1 MTYSILHIIGR
12 IFSKWGIRLKK
23 SLIIA
28 SLCVSL
34 LSGSTALASGQN
46 LSVYW
51 QEDRQAKTFLTEAA
65 YEDDGH
71 LWLPGELIERIYPQ
85 AKVVGGELEVKI
97 PLARLQTEY
106 QELNRLLMRGMNLSF
121 PLSYK
126 DGKRYF
132 AVTEAADVLGIGVK
146 HTEEGILL
154 TEEKGR
160 RHLVK
165 DNRAAS
171 LPAIDGKINLVWD
184 VVTAETRKQDKI
196 IGLDVLS
203 PTWFDME
210 DAEGNLKNKASRA
223 YVDEAHSKGYRV
235 WALVTNS
242 FDRDLTRKILASP
255 RARQNVMRQL
265 AVYSLIYD
273 LDGINIDFENVYD
286 EDKDR
291 LTAFVGEMSDL
302 FRKMGLVSSIDV
314 TVPAQSSYWSLCFDR
329 KALAEKVDYMMVMT
343 YDEYWATSPVS
354 GSVASL
360 PWVETNIEK
369 MLKLVP
375 KEKLLLGIPLYTR
388 EWVET
393 KEAGKVRTNSK
404 TLWMEDV
411 DAIIKD
417 KQLIP
422 TWLEEAGQDYLSY
435 QEDGKT
441 HRIWIE
447 NEKSIKSRLSL
458 VHQYELAG
466 VASWRKGF
474 ETDNI
479 WPIYQDYLKPTLPQ
493 VEEASQEGLLK
504 PSDDKKKDKK
514 AKKEKRKKDK
524 KKKKDKKSKKDQSK
538 KS

>member
-1 MTYSILHIIGR
+1 MQG
-12 IFSKWGIRLKK
+12 KWGIGLKK
-23 SLIIA
+23 SVIIA
-28 SLCVSL
+28 SLCMSL
-34 LSGSTALASGQN
+34 LGSSSALASGHN

-51 QEDRQAKTFLTEAA
+51 QGDGEPQTFLTESA
-65 YEDDGH
+65 YEDDGQ
-71 LWLPGELIERIYPQ
+71 LWIPVDAVKTIYPNT
-85 AKVVGGELEVKI
+85 VVNGSEVEVKI

-106 QELNRLLMRGMNLSF
+106 QDVNRLLMRGMTLSF
-121 PLSYK
+121 PLTYK
-126 DGKRYF
+126 DGKRYL
-132 AVTEAADVLGIGVK
+132 AVTETADVLGIGVNR
-146 HTEEGILL
+146 TDDGILL
-154 TEEKGR
+154 TEERGR

-165 DNRAAS
+165 DNRAKDI
-171 LPAIDGKINLVWD
+171 PAIEGKINLVWD
-184 VVTAETRKQDKI
+184 VVTSETRNQDKI
-196 IGLDVLS
+196 SGLDILS
-203 PTWFDME
+203 PTWFDVE
-210 DAEGNLKNKASRA
+210 DADGNLKNKASRS

-242 FDRDLTRKILASP
+242 FDRDLTRKVLASP

-265 AVYSLIYD
+265 AVYSLLYD

-291 LTAFVGEMSDL
+291 LTAFVGEMSEL
-302 FRKMGLVSSIDV
+302 FRSMGLVSSIDV

-343 YDEYWATSPVS
+343 YDEHWATSPVS

-388 EWVET
+388 EWIET
-393 KEAGKVRTNSK
+393 QEGSKVRTKSK

-411 DAIIKD
+411 DTIIKE
-417 KQLIP
+417 KKVVP
-422 TWLEEAGQDYLSY
+422 TWQEETGQDYLSY
-435 QEDGKT
+435 KEDGKT

-447 NEKSIKSRLSL
+447 NAKSIKSRLAL
-458 VHQYELAG
+458 VHMYELAG

-474 ETDNI
+474 ETSDI
-479 WPIYQDYLKPTLPQ
+479 WAIYQDYLKPTLPQ
-493 VEEASQEGLLK
+493 VEEVKQDTLREQTV
-504 PSDDKKKDKK
+504 DKKKDKK

-524 KKKKDKKSKKDQSK
+524 KKKKDKKSKKEKQK

>member
-1 MTYSILHIIGR
+1 M
-12 IFSKWGIRLKK
+12 KK
-23 SLIIA
+23 SLVIA
-28 SLCVSL
+28 SLCLSL
-34 LSGSTALASGQN
+34 LGGNACASGQN

-51 QEDRQAKTFLTEAA
+51 QPNEGNQTFLTESA
-65 YEDDGH
+65 YEDDGQV
-71 LWLPGELIERIYPQ
+71 WLPSEIVTQIYPKS
-85 AKVVGGELEVKI
+85 KVVGNELEVNI
-97 PLARLQTEY
+97 PLAKLQTEY
-106 QELNRLLMRGMNLSF
+106 HDVNRLLLRGMELSF
-121 PLSYK
+121 PLAYQ

-132 AVTEAADVLGIGVK
+132 AVTEAADVLGIGWER
-146 HTEEGILL
+146 TADSIIL
-154 TEEKGR
+154 TEKVGR

-165 DNRAAS
+165 DNRS
-171 LPAIDGKINLVWD
+171 QQIPAVEGKINLVWD
-184 VVTAETRKQDKI
+184 VVTSETRGKDKI
-196 IGLDVLS
+196 GGLDILS
-203 PTWFDME
+203 PTWFDVE
-210 DAEGNLKNKASRA
+210 DANGNLKNKASRA
-223 YVDEAHSKGYRV
+223 YVDEAHQKGYRV

-242 FDRDLTRKILASP
+242 FDRDLTRKVLSDQ

-286 EDKDR
+286 EDKDA
-291 LTAFVGEMSDL
+291 LTAFVGEMSEM
-302 FRKMGLVSSIDV
+302 FRSMGLVSSIDV

-343 YDEYWATSPVS
+343 YDEHWATSPVS

-388 EWVET
+388 EWIET
-393 KEAGKVRTNSK
+393 KEGTRVRTKSK

-411 DAIIKD
+411 DAIIAEK
-417 KQLIP
+417 KLTP
-422 TWLEEAGQDYLSY
+422 THSDETGQDYLSY

-447 NEKSIKSRLSL
+447 NAKSIKSRLSL

-474 ETDNI
+474 ETDDI
-479 WPIYQDYLKPTLPQ
+479 WAIYEDYLKPALAQ
-493 VEEASQEGLLK
+493 IEEAV
-504 PSDDKKKDKK
+504 PSETIVQDTDKKKDKK
-514 AKKEKRKKDK
+514 AEKEKRKKDK
-524 KKKKDKKSKKDQSK
+524 KKKKDKKSKKEKSK

>member
-1 MTYSILHIIGR
+1 MN
-12 IFSKWGIRLKK
+12 WNLKK
-23 SLIIA
+23 RWVIA
-28 SLCVSL
+28 SLCMSL
-34 LSGSTALASGQN
+34 LSGGIASASGQE

-51 QEDRQAKTFLTEAA
+51 QANGTEPTFLTESA
-65 YEDDGH
+65 YEDDGQI
-71 LWLPGELIERIYPQ
+71 WLATDAVKTIYPNSE
-85 AKVVGGELEVKI
+85 VVGAKLEVKI
-97 PLARLQTEY
+97 PLAKLQTEY
-106 QELNRLLMRGMNLSF
+106 HDVNRLLMRGGKLSF
-121 PLSYK
+121 PLAYR
-126 DGKRYF
+126 DGKRYL
-132 AVTEAADVLGIGVK
+132 AITETASVLGIGIERNADGVV
-146 HTEEGILL
+146 L
-154 TEEKGR
+154 TQEVGR

-165 DNRAAS
+165 DGRGTQ
-171 LPAIDGKINLVWD
+171 LPMIEGKINLVWD
-184 VVTAETRKQDKI
+184 VVTQETRQKDKI
-196 IGLDVLS
+196 VGLDILS
-203 PTWFDME
+203 PTWFDIE
-210 DAEGNLKNKASRA
+210 DTDGNLKNNASRS
-223 YVDEAHSKGYRV
+223 YVDEAHQKGYRV

-242 FDRDLTRKILASP
+242 FDRDLTRKVLADT

-265 AVYSLIYD
+265 ALYSMIYD

-286 EDKDR
+286 EDKDA
-291 LTAFVGEMSDL
+291 LTSFVGEMSEL
-302 FRKMGLVSSIDV
+302 FRTMGLVSSIDV

-343 YDEYWATSPVS
+343 YDEHWATSPVS

-388 EWVET
+388 EWIET
-393 KEAGKVRTNSK
+393 QVGERIQTKSK

-411 DAIIKD
+411 DDIIKT
-417 KQLIP
+417 KKLTP
-422 TWLEEAGQDYLSY
+422 TWLKEAGQDYLSY

-447 NEKSIKSRLSL
+447 NAKSIKSRLSL

-474 ETDNI
+474 ETDDI
-479 WPIYQDYLKPTLPQ
+479 WAIYQDYLKPTLPQ
-493 VEEASQEGLLK
+493 VEEVVADTTIVQ
-504 PSDDKKKDKK
+504 DTDKKTDKK

-524 KKKKDKKSKKDQSK
+524 KKKKDKKSKKEKAK

>member
-1 MTYSILHIIGR
+1 MHIVL
-12 IFSKWGIRLKK
+12 SKWGIRLKK
-23 SLIIA
+23 SLVIA

-34 LSGSTALASGQN
+34 LSGGTALASGQN

-51 QEDRQAKTFLTEAA
+51 QEEGQAKTFLTEAA

-71 LWLPGELIERIYPQ
+71 LWLPSELMERIYPQ

-106 QELNRLLMRGMNLSF
+106 QEVNRLLMRGMKLSF

-160 RHLVK
+160 RQLVK
-165 DNRAAS
+165 ENRAAS
-171 LPAIDGKINLVWD
+171 LPAIEGKINLVWD
-184 VVTAETRKQDKI
+184 VATAETRKQDKI

-210 DAEGNLKNKASRA
+210 DADGNLKNKASRA

-286 EDKDR
+286 EDKER

-393 KEAGKVRTNSK
+393 KEAGKVRTKSK

-479 WPIYQDYLKPTLPQ
+479 WLIYQDYLKPTLPQ
-493 VEEASQEGLLK
+493 IEEVNQEELLK

-524 KKKKDKKSKKDQSK
+524 KKKKDKKSKKDQPK

>member
-1 MTYSILHIIGR
+1 MQG
-12 IFSKWGIRLKK
+12 KWGIRLKK
-23 SLIIA
+23 SVIIA
-28 SLCVSL
+28 SLCMSL
-34 LSGSTALASGQN
+34 LGSSSALASGHN

-51 QEDRQAKTFLTEAA
+51 QGDGESQTFLTESA
-65 YEDDGH
+65 YENDGQI
-71 LWLPGELIERIYPQ
+71 WIPVDAVKTIYPNT
-85 AKVVGGELEVKI
+85 VVNGSEVEVKI

-106 QELNRLLMRGMNLSF
+106 QDVNRLLMRGMTLSF
-121 PLSYK
+121 PLTYK
-126 DGKRYF
+126 DGKRYL
-132 AVTEAADVLGIGVK
+132 AVTETADVLGIGVNR
-146 HTEEGILL
+146 TDDEVLL

-165 DNRAAS
+165 DNRAKDI
-171 LPAIDGKINLVWD
+171 PAIEGKVNLVWD
-184 VVTAETRKQDKI
+184 VVTSETRNQDKI
-196 IGLDVLS
+196 SGLDILS

-210 DAEGNLKNKASRA
+210 DADGNLKNKASRS

-242 FDRDLTRKILASP
+242 FDRDLTRKVLASP

-265 AVYSLIYD
+265 AVYSILYD

-291 LTAFVGEMSDL
+291 LTAFVGEMSEL
-302 FRKMGLVSSIDV
+302 FRSMGLVSSIDV

-343 YDEYWATSPVS
+343 YDEHWATSPVS

-393 KEAGKVRTNSK
+393 QEGSKVRTKSK

-411 DAIIKD
+411 DTIIKE
-417 KQLIP
+417 KKVVP
-422 TWLEEAGQDYLSY
+422 TWQEETGQDYLSY
-435 QEDGKT
+435 KEDGKT

-447 NEKSIKSRLSL
+447 NAKSIKGRLAL
-458 VHQYELAG
+458 VHMYELAG

-474 ETDNI
+474 ETSDI
-479 WPIYQDYLKPTLPQ
+479 WAIYQDYLKPTLPQ
-493 VEEASQEGLLK
+493 VEEVKQDTLTEQTV
-504 PSDDKKKDKK
+504 DKKKDKK

-524 KKKKDKKSKKDQSK
+524 KKKKEKQKKS
-538 KS
+538 